1 MIVFAC
7 SENDNKPEFG
17 RLSMEIELNETVPDG
32 YKIPLQGAMDVDE
45 GVNGH
50 IEYVLNCLQDEEEAM
65 SNGTVSRDVC
75 YPLFDLMVLSPSE
88 SSTNFDQLALKY
100 SPSLSTVRLR
110 DRYELSI
117 DALNPHQRDKQRVW
131 RSSLFIHIH
140 IRRQIND
147 LRFTQDEYRF
157 VHISSH
163 NRLVGH
169 VVARSSMNTKTDDIR
184 YRLVNVNDDQLVLNE
199 RTGELSW
206 REEPTTINVLDVL
219 IEAFDSSLQEEEKRR
234 RRHTVT
240 RVKIFFRPLEQL
252 RNVSMRFSSLSNSE
266 QVEPIDRS
274 SSSSSFFVNRSL
286 PMNVDLIELIVHSSF
301 FPMDSY
307 LLLLVNHRSTFSLL
321 SPSLNIYR
329 LKLHRPLRSSTITR
343 LTLTLQHQLSQ
354 QFLTNVTIELIARD
368 LISSSPSI
376 SATTTTTSMEVN
388 CRENSS
394 WILHRRDGQM
404 IDRLIVVESLETNF
418 SPSTLFVSPSN
429 SINELELMADECRMR
444 LVSSTSVSQLHLNE
458 SHEYRLCSTSISLN
472 LCFNVTWID
481 ERSSPMDDNDRRSS
495 SLVDHSNRSFQPI
508 EVAMFS
514 FSMLFILATFT
525 LLVIICRLQAFHLC
539 LQLKN
544 YLFYGKKYGLSHA
557 QRLSTSSKITVS
569 LSSLPLSLTSLLFS
583 NGFIRSSYENLSR
596 PSTTPS
602 SNLLL
607 LLRHRPPISLTQ
619 TTNPPHHHRRH
630 HRRPSCTTT
639 INFSIFS
646 VPHNTSPSPQMFDC
660 CLLLTMGID
669 GND

>member
-184 YRLVNVNDDQLVLNE
+184 YRLINVNDDQLVLNE

-219 IEAFDSSLQEEEKRR
+219 IEAFDSSQEEEKRR
-234 RRHTVT
+234 RRHNVT

-286 PMNVDLIELIVHSSF
+286 PMNVDLIELVVHSSF

-569 LSSLPLSLTSLLFS
+569 LSSLPLLLHLSSLLFS
-583 NGFIRSSYENLSR
+583 LATGSFDRR
-596 PSTTPS
+596 T
-602 SNLLL
+602 
-607 LLRHRPPISLTQ
+607 RISVVLQ
-619 TTNPPHHHRRH
+619 R
-630 HRRPSCTTT
+630 HRRPTSSFSFAIVHRSASHRQRTHRIIIVVIIVVLRARQQSTFRSSLFHTTHHPRLRCLT
-639 INFSIFS
+639 
-646 VPHNTSPSPQMFDC
+646 VVC
-660 CLLLTMGID
+660 C
-669 GND
+669 